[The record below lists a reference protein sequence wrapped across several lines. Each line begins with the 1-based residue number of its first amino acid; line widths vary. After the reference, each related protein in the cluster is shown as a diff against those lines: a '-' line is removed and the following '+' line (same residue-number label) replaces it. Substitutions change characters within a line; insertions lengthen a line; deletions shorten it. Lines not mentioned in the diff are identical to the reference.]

1 MTNTYTIKMRAQ
13 QLEMMHQL
21 MILAN
26 DEELYWRWATL
37 VPDGATDE
45 DFGDIAEDEDEY
57 NEACDLFCVL
67 IAKKGMRY

>member
-1 MTNTYTIKMRAQ
+1 MINTYAIKMRAQ
-13 QLEMMHQL
+13 QLEHMHQL

-37 VPDGATDE
+37 VPDEATNE
-45 DFGDIAEDEDEY
+45 DFYDIAEDEEDY
-57 NEACDLFCVL
+57 NEACDLFCTL